1 MSGPGGDSPSLLGAL
16 AKVVAVYG
24 AIAAENAGRR
34 IVRQLGGYLLVAAL
48 FITSLCFL
56 TVAGYRALSLALGD
70 IYAALIAGCVF
81 LVVGLVAALIVQ
93 ARSR

>member
-24 AIAAENAGRR
+24 AIAAESAGRR
-34 IVRQLGGYLLVAAL
+34 IARQLAGYLVVAAL
-48 FITSLCFL
+48 LVTSLCFL

-70 IYAALIAGCVF
+70 IYASLVAGCVF
-81 LVVGLVAALIVQ
+81 LFVALVAALIVQ